1 MLAIISTGCLR
12 SASSGDAEIPQG
24 LERSTNTPFPSPT
37 SIPPTPTEEPPTL
50 EPQATLPPVEVGT
63 GGQATDVFG
72 AQDTG
77 LPSDEGIQQPST
89 DQGIQQLA
97 QPTATLSDLLI
108 QATQI
113 IQQATQQALDQTA
126 TAMGPQISLPTFT
139 PTIDPFATVSP
150 FATPTSGVVLT
161 GGDCIH
167 EVSAGENL
175 FRLSLRY
182 GVLVNDIARAS
193 GVTNVNLI
201 SVGQKLTIPGCGT
214 TGVFPPPTSIPA
226 VSTGTTGTT
235 TVITP
240 VPSAGGVT
248 HIVQQGETLFELS
261 LQYGVP
267 VNTIA
272 AANGIVDV
280 NRIFL
285 NQELIIP

>member
-37 SIPPTPTEEPPTL
+37 SIPPTPTEEPTTS
-50 EPQATLPPVEVGT
+50 ESQATLPSVDVGT
-63 GGQATDVFG
+63 GGQSTDVFG

-77 LPSDEGIQQPST
+77 LPSDEGIQQPS
-89 DQGIQQLA
+89 DQGIQQIA
-97 QPTATLSDLLI
+97 QPTPTLSDLLV

-175 FRLSLRY
+175 FRLSLLY

-214 TGVFPPPTSIPA
+214 TGVFPPPTSIPTIISNT
-226 VSTGTTGTT
+226 STGTTGVTT
-235 TVITP
+235 PFT
-240 VPSAGGVT
+240 SAGGVT
-248 HIVQQGETLFELS
+248 HIVQQGETLFEIS